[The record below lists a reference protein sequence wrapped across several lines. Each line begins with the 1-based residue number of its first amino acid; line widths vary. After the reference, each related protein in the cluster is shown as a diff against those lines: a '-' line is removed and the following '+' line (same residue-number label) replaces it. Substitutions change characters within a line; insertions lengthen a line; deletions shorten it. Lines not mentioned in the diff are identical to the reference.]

1 MIERHLPPFGRR
13 FVKSATGGHDGT
25 LIGCKMTKP
34 PIPLAV
40 QDLSQFARAL
50 ARQLG
55 ETGPSHLTLMNM
67 LARAA
72 GFQNMQHMRAAAQAA
87 PIDQP
92 LPKPDAKLVERA
104 LMQFDDQGRLRQW
117 PAKRMVQTLALWALW
132 ASIPA
137 GQVMSEGAI
146 SALLQGEHSFGDAAT
161 LRRTMISCAMLTRQA
176 GGVDY
181 LRIEQEPPPEAK
193 ALIAAVTARRKGRD
207 CT

>member
-1 MIERHLPPFGRR
+1 
-13 FVKSATGGHDGT
+13 
-25 LIGCKMTKP
+25 MTKP

-117 PAKRMVQTLALWALW
+117 PAKRMVQTLALWALF
-132 ASIPA
+132 P
-137 GQVMSEGAI
+137 VVE
-146 SALLQGEHSFGDAAT
+146 AL
-161 LRRTMISCAMLTRQA
+161 
-176 GGVDY
+176 
-181 LRIEQEPPPEAK
+181 
-193 ALIAAVTARRKGRD
+193 ALIGWVPVAGAFVAQRLLLRERSAFAAMTAAWQGLNGEAVVPSGRSAPGAMALVLIGEALAGAVLVAIGLAAYFG
-207 CT
+207 